1 MKDDRNIIPN
11 ESIVERDEK
20 DYNHLTIRISI
31 PDKVIWYVVNIT
43 IKLIA
48 FYIHAE
54 NIWAVIDCYG

>member
-31 PDKVIWYVVNIT
+31 VDKVI
-43 IKLIA
+43 
-48 FYIHAE
+48 
-54 NIWAVIDCYG
+54 